1 MRPNLSLTNIASTLA
16 ALGTSAVIVA
26 CGGDSKSSDTPANAT
41 PSATAAPSASA
52 AASCNASAHPTDNAA
67 AATTGNTATPTT
79 TTATTATP
87 ATTTAAATTTST
99 AKPAGTAAAKPPAGG
114 GSGSS
119 PTKPKA
125 TGQASC
131 GAGTCSSDPKKK

>member
-16 ALGTSAVIVA
+16 ALGTSAVLVA

-52 AASCNASAHPTDNAA
+52 AASCSANAHPADNGAAATTASSATPTTAA
-67 AATTGNTATPTT
+67 AATTA
-79 TTATTATP
+79 AP

-99 AKPAGTAAAKPPAGG
+99 AKPGSTAAAHPAP
-114 GSGSS
+114 S
-119 PTKPKA
+119 KPKA